1 MRRLVYLTSVRA
13 DLVDILTYIAGE
25 SGSIAVA
32 QGFIAQLRNR
42 CRELASK
49 PGTLGRARPELHA
62 DLRSVAHK
70 GYVIFF
76 RYAEDRLEVVNILE
90 GRRDVD
96 GLF

>member
-1 MRRLVYLTSVRA
+1 VRA
-13 DLVDILTYIAGE
+13 DLVDILTYIADE

-32 QGFIAQLRNR
+32 QGFVAQLRNR
-42 CRELASK
+42 CRELASM

-70 GYVIFF
+70 GYVIFL

-90 GRRDVD
+90 GHRDVD
-96 GLF
+96 SLF